1 MAFCIAVFKRPVA
14 TVASNVFSYS
24 DLNPPL
30 GEVNYMVEV
39 VGVSCDPSRSLVYSR
54 SNILDLLAQSVSE
67 ELNSI
72 VKIFPNPT
80 STNIT
85 IQLDERDLGSQV
97 IIFNALG
104 QEVFSERIAFVNQL
118 LNIEKL
124 SEGFYFLKIEGRVL
138 RLQIV
143 K

>member
-1 MAFCIAVFKRPVA
+1 
-14 TVASNVFSYS
+14 
-24 DLNPPL
+24 LNPPI
-30 GEVNYMVEV
+30 GETNYMVEL

-67 ELNSI
+67 VMNSDFQ
-72 VKIFPNPT
+72 IFPNPT